1 MSVRNYAMKSG
12 SDYVIT
18 LRPAFKFSGIVTSEV
33 PDKPVKTFKIT
44 IGFYYTG
51 TNISWQ
57 QTGTSFS
64 NEKFELMITAPLD
77 FQLRAQ
83 ADGFESVDSSV
94 FNPSQNAAEYNF
106 ILVPIKTAP

>member
-1 MSVRNYAMKSG
+1 
-12 SDYVIT
+12 
-18 LRPAFKFSGIVTSEV
+18 
-33 PDKPVKTFKIT
+33 VKTFKIT
-44 IGFYYTG
+44 IGFYYTS

-64 NEKFELMITAPLD
+64 NEKFELMITEPLD

-83 ADGFESVDSSV
+83 ADGFESVDSPV

-106 ILVPIKTAP
+106 ILVPIKTTP